1 MKRYS
6 RIAALLLAFML
17 VFGTFSGCK
26 LPDGITQ
33 TVTMGS
39 GTEETQQTPEETTEP
54 APTFQ
59 VSEEATSAFSA
70 LDLDVFR
77 WYATMDGYA
86 LHMFMDNP
94 ANYGVDPKSVN
105 MTLGEFTEE
114 DTEQTTKEAAV
125 YLDRLNAIDRE
136 QLPQEK
142 QFSYDV
148 LHDILED

>member
-6 RIAALLLAFML
+6 KFAALLLALML
-17 VFGTFSGCK
+17 VFGTISGCK
-26 LPDGITQ
+26 LPDGSTQ

-39 GTEETQQTPEETTEP
+39 GTEEAQQAPEDTAEP
-54 APTFQ
+54 VPTFQ
-59 VSEEATSAFSA
+59 VSEEAASAFSA

-77 WYATMDGYA
+77 WYATADGYA

-94 ANYGVDPKSVN
+94 ANYGVDPKSVK
-105 MTLGEFTEE
+105 MTLGDFTEE
-114 DTEQTTKEAAV
+114 DSEQTTKEAAV
-125 YLDRLNAIDRE
+125 YLERLNAIDRE

-148 LHDILED
+148 LHDIL